1 MSNLSIKQQ
10 IALCREGL
18 KALRNLS
25 DAIDIARQDVNN
37 IVTVLHDFTF
47 EEYLPNLIELQG
59 HYKVASEYTQEFINS
74 SHIEYLDKQIAHLES
89 RL

>member
-10 IALCREGL
+10 IALCNQSL
-18 KALRNLS
+18 KALGNLS

-37 IVTVLHDFTF
+37 IVTVLNDFTF

-59 HYKVASEYTQEFINS
+59 DYKVASDHTQAFINS
-74 SHIEYLDKQIAHLES
+74 EHIEYLDKQIEYLEG
-89 RL
+89 RI